1 MKGNE
6 KYLKLILFLCM
17 VAMEEVIRFFT
28 KNSFFSFLVTLLLF
42 MNYVIVVMQCTDVR
56 SRVKMYVINLVAMI
70 LFALF
75 VYFVYRYV
83 GDEDIS
89 LTEKKAKALILSLR
103 FTIFLQLSPIHFNSY
118 SPVTSSTPPFVRSID
133 SSDS

>member
-1 MKGNE
+1 
-6 KYLKLILFLCM
+6 
-17 VAMEEVIRFFT
+17 
-28 KNSFFSFLVTLLLF
+28 

-103 FTIFLQLSPIHFNSY
+103 FTIFLQLSFIIKKELQNKNKPEWK
-118 SPVTSSTPPFVRSID
+118 
-133 SSDS
+133 